1 MNKSAIILLCAVAAT
16 ATTYAQDEK
25 DLNKTIVVEK
35 EFVPVEIK
43 AVKPVAQPKEAPVTT
58 EKVQLRFSDWA
69 LPAQFEPQAVVQS
82 PIAYP
87 DESLAKFRRRG
98 YVDLAMGNYL
108 NIVGSAGYRII
119 DKEKTS
125 LGIWLQHNS
134 TSADLLDDY
143 ANDKGETFSDPEKQ
157 NVIDDRLGVDFN
169 NKFRR
174 GIIDASIGYH
184 FSKFNYFA
192 AIDNATDNDKEKQSV
207 NDFRMALGWRNLDDA
222 STRYRLGAEFN
233 YFGFDYGK
241 LKSDNIDGL
250 SEIDFRLKAA
260 ISQTFGDRS
269 YAGVDAAFQL
279 VGLDNIAL
287 ESPESIESIE
297 LDSETFGMV
306 SLTPNYE
313 KRSNNMRLRIGARVD
328 ISFNNGATFRF
339 APDVKFDY
347 AFNDVVSLAVDATG
361 GNTINT
367 VHNIFARN
375 RYMDPSLRLPTTY
388 TLIDATAAV
397 RLGLIKGLSI
407 SPFVGFAAT
416 RHSIV
421 PTMPFSPTSGQISYA
436 DIDLNGL
443 KVGLQL
449 GYRYGSLVDF
459 SAKYAFTP
467 QSEDSGYAADDNR
480 AEHNLDATVNVRPIS
495 KLNIG
500 IGYRLRALRTVSSV
514 NNAAD
519 GSKDYSSKLLSNIS
533 NINLSASY
541 QINDLISVFCQAN
554 NLLNREYELYDGI
567 PAQKF
572 NILGGVGLTF

>member
-1 MNKSAIILLCAVAAT
+1 MNKSAIILICVIAAT
-16 ATTYAQDEK
+16 ATAYAQDEK

-58 EKVQLRFSDWA
+58 EKVQLRFSDRT

-98 YVDLAMGNYL
+98 YLDFAMGNYL

-125 LGIWLQHNS
+125 LGVWLQHNS
-134 TSADLLDDY
+134 TAADLI
-143 ANDKGETFSDPEKQ
+143 NDSKIGEGAPYSDPEKQ
-157 NVIDDRLGVDFN
+157 NIIDDRLGVDFN
-169 NKFRR
+169 SKLRR
-174 GIIDASIGYH
+174 GIIDASLGYH

-192 AIDNATDNDKEKQSV
+192 AIDNATDDDKEKQGV

-222 STRYRLGAEFN
+222 VTPYRLGAEFN
-233 YFGFDYGK
+233 YFGFDYGN
-241 LKSDNIDGL
+241 LKSNNIDGL

-260 ISQTFGDRS
+260 ISQVFGDRS

-279 VGLDNIAL
+279 VGLDNIATG
-287 ESPESIESIE
+287 EPQ

-313 KRSNNMRLRIGARVD
+313 KRTDNMRLRIGARVD
-328 ISFNNGATFRF
+328 ISFNNGSTFRI

-347 AFNDVVSLAVDATG
+347 AFSDVVSLAVDATG

-367 VHNIFARN
+367 VHNVFARN
-375 RYMDPSLRLPTTY
+375 RYMAPSVQLPTTY
-388 TLIDATAAV
+388 TLLDAIAAI
-397 RLGLIKGLSI
+397 RLGLIKGFSI

-421 PTMPFSPTSGQISYA
+421 PTMPFSPTTGQISYA

-443 KVGLQL
+443 KDGVEH

-467 QSEDSGYAADDNR
+467 QDEDSGYVVDDNR
-480 AEHNLDATVNVRPIS
+480 AEHNFDATVNVRPIS

-514 NNAAD
+514 NGTED
-519 GSKDYSSKLLSNIS
+519 GGAVYSSKLLSNIS
-533 NINLSASY
+533 NLNLSASY
-541 QINDLISVFCQAN
+541 QINDLVSVFCHAN
-554 NLLNREYELYDGI
+554 NLLNREYEFYDGI

>member
-1 MNKSAIILLCAVAAT
+1 MNKSAIILLCVIAAT
-16 ATTYAQDEK
+16 ATAYAQDEK

-58 EKVQLRFSDWA
+58 EKVQLRFSDRT

-98 YVDLAMGNYL
+98 YLDFAMGNYL

-125 LGIWLQHNS
+125 LGVWLQHNS
-134 TSADLLDDY
+134 TSADLLDDTS
-143 ANDKGETFSDPEKQ
+143 NDKGEKFSDPEKQ
-157 NVIDDRLGVDFN
+157 NIIDDRLGVDFYS
-169 NKFRR
+169 KLRR
-174 GIIDASIGYH
+174 GIIDASLGYH

-192 AIDNATDNDKEKQSV
+192 AIDNATDDDKEKQGV
-207 NDFRMALGWRNLDDA
+207 NDFRMALGWRSLDDA
-222 STRYRLGAEFN
+222 VTRYRLGAEFN

-260 ISQTFGDRS
+260 ISQVFGENS

-279 VGLDNIAL
+279 VGLDNIATVG
-287 ESPESIESIE
+287 PE

-313 KRSNNMRLRIGARVD
+313 KRTDNMRLRIGARVD
-328 ISFNNGATFRF
+328 ISFNNGSTFRI

-347 AFNDVVSLAVDATG
+347 AFSDVVSLAVDAVG

-367 VHNIFARN
+367 VHNVFARN
-375 RYMDPSLRLPTTY
+375 RYMAPSVQLPTTY
-388 TLIDATAAV
+388 TLLDATAAI
-397 RLGLIKGLSI
+397 RLGLIKGFSI

-421 PTMPFSPTSGQISYA
+421 PSMPFSPTTGQISYA

-443 KVGLQL
+443 KVGLEL
-449 GYRYGSLVDF
+449 GYRYGSIVDF
-459 SAKYAFTP
+459 AAKYAFTP
-467 QSEDSGYAADDNR
+467 QDEDSGYVVDDNR
-480 AEHNLDATVNVRPIS
+480 AEHNFDATVNVRPIS
-495 KLNIG
+495 KLSIG

-514 NNAAD
+514 NATED
-519 GSKDYSSKLLSNIS
+519 GGKDYSSKLLSNIS

-541 QINDLISVFCQAN
+541 QINDLVSVFCNAN
-554 NLLNREYELYDGI
+554 NLLNREYEFYDGI

>member
-1 MNKSAIILLCAVAAT
+1 MNKSAIILLCVIAAT
-16 ATTYAQDEK
+16 ATAYAQDDK

-98 YVDLAMGNYL
+98 YLDFAMGNYL

-125 LGIWLQHNS
+125 LGVWLQHNS
-134 TSADLLDDY
+134 TAADLLDDF
-143 ANDKGETFSDPEKQ
+143 ANEKGEKFSDPEKQ
-157 NVIDDRLGVDFN
+157 NIIDDRLGVDFYS
-169 NKFRR
+169 KLRR
-174 GIIDASIGYH
+174 GIIDASLGYH

-192 AIDNATDNDKEKQSV
+192 AIDNATDDDKEKQGV
-207 NDFRMALGWRNLDDA
+207 NDFRMALGWRSLDDA
-222 STRYRLGAEFN
+222 VTRYRLGAEFN

-260 ISQTFGDRS
+260 ISQVFGDSS

-279 VGLDNIAL
+279 VGLDNIADDASTL
-287 ESPESIESIE
+287 S
-297 LDSETFGMV
+297 SETFGMV

-313 KRSNNMRLRIGARVD
+313 KRTDNMRLRIGARVD
-328 ISFNNGATFRF
+328 ISFNNGSTFRI

-347 AFNDVVSLAVDATG
+347 AFSEVVSLAVDATG

-367 VHNIFARN
+367 VHNVFARN
-375 RYMDPSLRLPTTY
+375 RYMAPSVQLPTTY
-388 TLIDATAAV
+388 TLIDATAAI
-397 RLGLIKGLSI
+397 RLGLIKGFSI

-421 PTMPFSPTSGQISYA
+421 PTMPFSPTTGQISYA

-443 KVGLQL
+443 KVGVEL

-467 QSEDSGYAADDNR
+467 QDEDSGYVVDDNR
-480 AEHNLDATVNVRPIS
+480 AEHNFDATVNVRPIS

-514 NNAAD
+514 ND
-519 GSKDYSSKLLSNIS
+519 TEGGEKDYSSKLLSNIS

-541 QINDLISVFCQAN
+541 QINDLVSVFCHAN
-554 NLLNREYELYDGI
+554 NLLNREYEFYDGI

>member
-1 MNKSAIILLCAVAAT
+1 MNKSAIILLCVIAAT
-16 ATTYAQDEK
+16 ATAYAQDDK

-43 AVKPVAQPKEAPVTT
+43 AVKPVAQPKEAPLTT

-98 YVDLAMGNYL
+98 YLDLAMGNYL

-125 LGIWLQHNS
+125 LGVWLQHNS
-134 TSADLLDDY
+134 TSADLLDDD
-143 ANDKGETFSDPEKQ
+143 ANDKGGKFSDPEKQ
-157 NVIDDRLGVDFN
+157 NIIDDRLGVDFN
-169 NKFRR
+169 SKLRR
-174 GIIDASIGYH
+174 GIIDASLGYH

-192 AIDNATDNDKEKQSV
+192 AIDNTDTDDDKEKQTV
-207 NDFRMALGWRNLDDA
+207 NDFRMALGWRSLDDA
-222 STRYRLGAEFN
+222 VTRYRLGAEFN

-260 ISQTFGDRS
+260 ISQVFGDSS

-279 VGLDNIAL
+279 VGLDNIADDASAL
-287 ESPESIESIE
+287 S
-297 LDSETFGMV
+297 SETFGMV

-313 KRSNNMRLRIGARVD
+313 KRTDDMRLRIGARVD
-328 ISFNNGATFRF
+328 LSFNNGATFRI

-347 AFNDVVSLAVDATG
+347 AFSDVVSLAVDATG

-367 VHNIFARN
+367 VHNLFARN
-375 RYMDPSLRLPTTY
+375 RYMTPSVQLPTTY
-388 TLIDATAAV
+388 TLIDATAAI
-397 RLGLIKGLSI
+397 RLGLVKGFSI

-421 PTMPFSPTSGQISYA
+421 PTMLFNPTAGQISYA

-443 KVGLQL
+443 KVGLEL

-467 QSEDSGYAADDNR
+467 QDEDSGYVVDDNR
-480 AEHNLDATVNVRPIS
+480 AEHNFDAIVNVRPIS

-514 NNAAD
+514 NATEEGGAV
-519 GSKDYSSKLLSNIS
+519 YSSKLLSNIS

-541 QINDLISVFCQAN
+541 QINDLVSVFCHAN
-554 NLLNREYELYDGI
+554 NLLNREYEFYDGI

>member
-1 MNKSAIILLCAVAAT
+1 MNKSAIILLCVIAAT
-16 ATTYAQDEK
+16 ATAYAQDDK

-43 AVKPVAQPKEAPVTT
+43 AVKPVAQPKEAPLTT

-98 YVDLAMGNYL
+98 YLDLAMGNYL

-119 DKEKTS
+119 DNEKTS
-125 LGIWLQHNS
+125 LGVWLQHNS
-134 TSADLLDDY
+134 TAADLLDDY
-143 ANDKGETFSDPEKQ
+143 ANEKGEKFSDPEKQ
-157 NVIDDRLGVDFN
+157 NIIDDRLGVDFYS
-169 NKFRR
+169 KLRR
-174 GIIDASIGYH
+174 GIIDASLGYH

-192 AIDNATDNDKEKQSV
+192 AIDNATDDDKEKQGV
-207 NDFRMALGWRNLDDA
+207 NDFRMALGWRSLDDA
-222 STRYRLGAEFN
+222 VTRYRLGAEFN

-260 ISQTFGDRS
+260 ISQVFGDSS

-279 VGLDNIAL
+279 VGLDNIADAASTL
-287 ESPESIESIE
+287 S
-297 LDSETFGMV
+297 SETFGMV

-313 KRSNNMRLRIGARVD
+313 KRTDNMRLRIGARVD
-328 ISFNNGATFRF
+328 LSFNNGSTFRI

-347 AFNDVVSLAVDATG
+347 AFSDVVSLAVDAVG

-367 VHNIFARN
+367 VHNVFARN
-375 RYMDPSLRLPTTY
+375 RYMAPSVQLPTTY
-388 TLIDATAAV
+388 TLLDATAAI
-397 RLGLIKGLSI
+397 RLGLIKGFSI

-421 PTMPFSPTSGQISYA
+421 PTMPFSPTTGQISYA
-436 DIDLNGL
+436 DINLNGL
-443 KVGLQL
+443 KVGVEL

-467 QSEDSGYAADDNR
+467 QDEDSGYVVDDNR
-480 AEHNLDATVNVRPIS
+480 AEHNFDAIVNVRPIS

-514 NNAAD
+514 NATEV
-519 GSKDYSSKLLSNIS
+519 GGKDYSSKLLSNIS

-541 QINDLISVFCQAN
+541 QINDLVSVFCQAN
-554 NLLNREYELYDGI
+554 NLLNREYEFYDGI

>member
-1 MNKSAIILLCAVAAT
+1 MTIMNKSAIILLCVIAAT
-16 ATTYAQDEK
+16 ATAYAQDEK

-58 EKVQLRFSDWA
+58 EKVQLRFSDRT

-98 YVDLAMGNYL
+98 YLDFAMGNYL

-125 LGIWLQHNS
+125 LGVWLQHNS
-134 TSADLLDDY
+134 TSADLLDDTS
-143 ANDKGETFSDPEKQ
+143 NDKGEKFSDPEKQ
-157 NVIDDRLGVDFN
+157 NIIDDRLGVDFYS
-169 NKFRR
+169 KLRR
-174 GIIDASIGYH
+174 GIIDASLGYH

-192 AIDNATDNDKEKQSV
+192 AIDNATDDDKEKQGV
-207 NDFRMALGWRNLDDA
+207 NDFRMALGWRSLDDA
-222 STRYRLGAEFN
+222 VTRYRLGAEFN

-260 ISQTFGDRS
+260 ISQVFGENS

-279 VGLDNIAL
+279 VGLDNIATVG
-287 ESPESIESIE
+287 PE

-313 KRSNNMRLRIGARVD
+313 KRTDNMRLRIGARVD
-328 ISFNNGATFRF
+328 ISFNNGSTFRI

-347 AFNDVVSLAVDATG
+347 AFSDVVSLAVDAVG

-367 VHNIFARN
+367 VHNVFARN
-375 RYMDPSLRLPTTY
+375 RYMAPSVQLPTTY
-388 TLIDATAAV
+388 TLLDATAAI
-397 RLGLIKGLSI
+397 RLGLIKGFSI

-421 PTMPFSPTSGQISYA
+421 PSMPFSPTTGQISYA

-443 KVGLQL
+443 KVGLEL
-449 GYRYGSLVDF
+449 GYRYGSIVDF
-459 SAKYAFTP
+459 AAKYAFTP
-467 QSEDSGYAADDNR
+467 QDEDSGYVVDDNR
-480 AEHNLDATVNVRPIS
+480 AEHNFDATVNVRPIS
-495 KLNIG
+495 KLSIG

-514 NNAAD
+514 NATED
-519 GSKDYSSKLLSNIS
+519 GGKDYSSKLLSNIS

-541 QINDLISVFCQAN
+541 QINDLVSVFCNAN
-554 NLLNREYELYDGI
+554 NLLNREYEFYDGI